1 MRKVVIEELKVKE
14 PNYLDYYFFLEELRR
29 VCEYLYK
36 KPENKTKDAQRD
48 NLRMVSQGKLP

>member
-1 MRKVVIEELKVKE
+1 MRKVFIEELKVKE

-48 NLRMVSQGKLP
+48 TLRMVSQ